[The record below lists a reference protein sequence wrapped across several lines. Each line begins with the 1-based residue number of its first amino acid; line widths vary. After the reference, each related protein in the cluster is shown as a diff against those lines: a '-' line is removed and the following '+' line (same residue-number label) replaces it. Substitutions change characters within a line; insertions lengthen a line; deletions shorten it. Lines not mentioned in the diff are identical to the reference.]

1 MEQNKVDFFRNSL
14 KEARAVFIQE
24 TNELSG
30 LESRVYWLKDDLSK
44 LRKTITALA
53 AMCSETPWSYAL
65 GITDSCME
73 AMTVERATVSTKEV
87 TQRLESMGFDLS
99 SQKNPAASVHAVLT
113 RLAEK
118 GQIKK
123 ITDDNGEVTWRG
135 PNFDEDYAQQM
146 EISDDDIPF

>member
-1 MEQNKVDFFRNSL
+1 
-14 KEARAVFIQE
+14 
-24 TNELSG
+24 
-30 LESRVYWLKDDLSK
+30 
-44 LRKTITALA
+44 
-53 AMCSETPWSYAL
+53 
-65 GITDSCME
+65 
-73 AMTVERATVSTKEV
+73 
-87 TQRLESMGFDLS
+87 MGFDLS